1 MKQKIYLFLTALLM
15 MATTSAWA
23 DVTQDGVTYSVSGST
38 ATLTN
43 GSSATGDITIPATI
57 TDGSTTYDV
66 TGVAKYA
73 FHNNKNITS
82 VTFKSTKLLLNQEAV
97 FQGCTKLTSVSFA
110 NGTEATNGDL
120 GAWFFEGCT
129 SLTSIEL
136 PEKIQWI
143 NSRVF
148 QGCTSLT
155 AVIIPTTVTQFK
167 SYVFNNTPSLK
178 TLIIRSSKITSIFSD
193 AFSGA
198 TPSNISVVVPDAS
211 LDDYKKRLGS
221 IGFSSIITETNYYAQ
236 FPFPF
241 SEDYENAKWFQM
253 RVKSTLYCQY
263 NSSNNQ
269 VEFTSTPTTGEDA
282 DLFAFVGTP
291 LGFMIYNKAAGEN
304 APFGPASNTGSA
316 ITAGS
321 ASDAGTFV
329 FEHSTES
336 GYEKYQLLRYKNG
349 ATYYLNVFNDNHL
362 AVWNSSGNRHD
373 KGSNF
378 VFMDVTNIQDGE
390 LYYEL
395 RCDGTAWLTA
405 SNSNKGSNSSVG
417 SDVVVPDTVTNPANS
432 KSYLVAGLTGRT
444 FYNNKTIKS
453 LRFESASLDY
463 YTYTNDALFQW
474 MTHLE
479 SITLPPPTD
488 GTTKTLRS
496 WAFANCNKLTTIE
509 IPEGFE
515 TIGGSTFRYCAELES
530 LTLPSTLTSFGDYI
544 LCDRTFNSSAEKYYI
559 YCNPTSVPTFGSN
572 NENIANA
579 IVVVLDNDS
588 KSKYDKTTT
597 WSAANAIIT
606 TAEKAILDGTSE
618 DKNGLVYVSNTSSTL
633 EGNNIVK
640 GGSTCANLVL
650 TDGYSFAPS
659 AEFTASAATY
669 SRTMSGKWG
678 TIVLPFSAK
687 SDNVK
692 FYTVQK
698 VDESGNLV
706 VEEKETLTAGTPA
719 IIKKVKETTSITCTA
734 TDATETIS
742 STINSTTAANS
753 DYQLI
758 GSYTQDQL
766 VSDNNAYYIY
776 DDKFYKNGSSFFAD
790 AFRAYLKGS
799 SVGSPTFS
807 ILVDEDPTG
816 INNATGADNAA
827 EIEGVYSVSG
837 AKLSD
842 LQKGINIVR
851 YSSGKTQKVILK

>member
-43 GSSATGDITIPATI
+43 GSSANGDITIPATI

-82 VTFKSTKLLLNQEAV
+82 VTFKSTKLLLNQDAV

-136 PEKIQWI
+136 PEKILWI

-167 SYVFNNTPSLK
+167 DYVFNNTPSLK
-178 TLIIRSSKITSIFSD
+178 TLIIRSSDITSIYSD

-211 LDDYKKRLGS
+211 LDDYKTRLES
-221 IGFSSIITETNYYAQ
+221 FGFSSIITETNYYAQ

-241 SEDYENAKWFQM
+241 SKDYENAKWFQM
-253 RVKSTLYCQY
+253 RIKSTLYCQY
-263 NSSNNQ
+263 NSSNHQ

-291 LGFMIYNKAAGEN
+291 LGFKIYNKAAGEN

-349 ATYYLNVFNDNHL
+349 ATYYLNVKDNNHL

-373 KGSNF
+373 NGSNF
-378 VFMDVTNIQDGE
+378 VFMDATNIQDGK

-405 SNSNKGSNSSVG
+405 SNSNKGSDSSVG
-417 SDVVVPDTVTNPANS
+417 SDVVVPATVTNPANN
-432 KSYLVAGLTGRT
+432 KSYRVAGLTGQT

-496 WAFANCNKLTTIE
+496 WAFANCNKLATIE

-515 TIGGSTFRYCAELES
+515 TIGGSTFRNCAELES

-544 LCDRTFNSSAEKYYI
+544 LCDGTFSSSAEKYYI

-588 KSKYDKTTT
+588 KSKYDNTTT

-640 GGSTCANLVL
+640 GGSTCDNLVL
-650 TDGYSFAPS
+650 TDGYSFTPS
-659 AEFTASAATY
+659 AEFTATNATY
-669 SRTMSGKWG
+669 RRDINKGTEWVTVCLPFAVETAPDGVEFYKVENINKSTITVESTTSLEAGQPALLHRTSSDKKATFTFSGSGKVVKNPVTSTDGLVGSFTNDTKITADG
-678 TIVLPFSAK
+678 T
-687 SDNVK
+687 
-692 FYTVQK
+692 YY
-698 VDESGNLV
+698 
-706 VEEKETLTAGTPA
+706 
-719 IIKKVKETTSITCTA
+719 
-734 TDATETIS
+734 
-742 STINSTTAANS
+742 INSNVFKSKNTNF
-753 DYQLI
+753 
-758 GSYTQDQL
+758 
-766 VSDNNAYYIY
+766 YI
-776 DDKFYKNGSSFFAD
+776 D
-790 AFRAYLKGS
+790 AFRAYLQTNS
-799 SVGSPTFS
+799 SGADSPSFN
-807 ILVDEDPTG
+807 ILVDDDPTG
-816 INNATGADNAA
+816 ISNATGADDAA
-827 EIEGVYSVSG
+827 EIEGIYSVSG
-837 AKLSD
+837 VKQSD

-851 YSSGKTQKVILK
+851 YRNGKTQKVILK